1 MPGRRYA
8 PEFWRKGTAP
18 FFSMGLS
25 PSAVMKSEYYF
36 SSGRQPSRLPD

>member
-1 MPGRRYA
+1 MPLNFGGREQPR
-8 PEFWRKGTAP
+8 

-25 PSAVMKSEYYF
+25 SSAVMKSEYYF